1 MADEMS
7 SIPPRVGDLEKEVH
21 TLKHRLGDME
31 SVHRDIPHRMTKVE
45 IAVERLPQI
54 EKQLQEQGDMIKRGF
69 VLTHG
74 ILLGAGGLWVVFK
87 IGPEIL
93 RFLGAR

>member
-7 SIPPRVGDLEKEVH
+7 SIPPRVNSLEQGMH
-21 TLKHRLGDME
+21 TLAHRVSVLEDTHRDTPHRL
-31 SVHRDIPHRMTKVE
+31 TKVE
-45 IAVERLPQI
+45 IAVERLPI
-54 EKQLQEQGDMIKRGF
+54 LEKQLQEQGDMIKRGF

>member
-21 TLKHRLGDME
+21 TIKHRIGEWELT
-31 SVHRDIPHRMTKVE
+31 HRGIPGRVQKTE
-45 IAVERLPQI
+45 IAVERMPQI
-54 EKQLQEQGDMIKRGF
+54 ERQLSEQGDMIKRGF

>member
-7 SIPPRVGDLEKEVH
+7 SIPPKVERLGQDVH
-21 TLKHRLGDME
+21 TLEHRVRVLEDTHRDTPHRL
-31 SVHRDIPHRMTKVE
+31 TKVE
-45 IAVERLPQI
+45 IAVERLPML